1 LLQGWRLQRF
11 AHVIALFFR
20 NTIFLAGASMDPVN
34 IMGWIATIVT
44 ITYTSYGLPV
54 QFFKNYKKKSTQGLS
69 LSMIIMMFMTF
80 LSWVIY
86 AAMKS
91 PPDYYIMVCNF
102 IGAVGVL
109 CILIQFWLYRNPQKP
124 TK

>member
-1 LLQGWRLQRF
+1 
-11 AHVIALFFR
+11 
-20 NTIFLAGASMDPVN
+20 MDPVDV
-34 IMGWIATIVT
+34 MGWIATIVT

-54 QFFKNYKKKSTQGLS
+54 QFYKNYKKKSTEGLS

-102 IGAVGVL
+102 IGAVGVFF
-109 CILIQFWLYRNPQKP
+109 ILIQFWLYRNPQK
-124 TK
+124 TTN

>member
-1 LLQGWRLQRF
+1 
-11 AHVIALFFR
+11 
-20 NTIFLAGASMDPVN
+20 MDPVD
-34 IMGWIATIVT
+34 IMGWIAMIVT
-44 ITYTSYGLPV
+44 IVYTSYGLPV
-54 QFFKNYKKKSTQGLS
+54 QFYKSHKTKSTEGLS

-91 PPDYYIMVCNF
+91 PPDYYLIVCNS
-102 IGAVGVL
+102 IGAVGAFS
-109 CILIQFWLYRNPQKP
+109 ILIQFWMYRNSPHI

>member
-1 LLQGWRLQRF
+1 
-11 AHVIALFFR
+11 
-20 NTIFLAGASMDPVN
+20 MDPVD
-34 IMGWIATIVT
+34 IMGWIATAVT

-54 QFFKNYKKKSTQGLS
+54 QFYKNYKSKSTEGLS
-69 LSMIIMMFMTF
+69 RSMVTMMFLTF

-102 IGAVGVL
+102 IGAVGAFFM
-109 CILIQFWLYRNPQKP
+109 LIQFWVYRNQRNR
-124 TK
+124 TT

>member
-1 LLQGWRLQRF
+1 LPGRSLPF
-11 AHVIALFFR
+11 FVFETTLFIR
-20 NTIFLAGASMDPVN
+20 NTIFLFVGACMDPVDV
-34 IMGWIATIVT
+34 MGWIATIVT

-54 QFFKNYKKKSTQGLS
+54 QFYKNYKKKSTEGLS

-80 LSWVIY
+80 LSWVIC

-91 PPDYYIMVCNF
+91 PPDYYIMVCNS
-102 IGAVGVL
+102 IGAVGVFF
-109 CILIQFWLYRNPQKP
+109 IMIQFWMYRTPHNA